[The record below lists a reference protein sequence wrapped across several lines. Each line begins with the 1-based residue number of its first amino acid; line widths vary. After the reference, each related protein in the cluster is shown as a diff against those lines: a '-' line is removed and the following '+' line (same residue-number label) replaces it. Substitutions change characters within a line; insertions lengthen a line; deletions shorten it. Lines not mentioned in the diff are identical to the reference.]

1 LKREPPANR
10 HRKAHSLSGRSRAGF
25 GYPCAMNEPVIPV
38 LAFLKTLIPG
48 AAGAAVSLWFKPAS
62 LSPLSLLWYLLCG
75 GCVAH
80 YIGGAIVE
88 WRALDGLI
96 ADAVKFVTG
105 VHGLGLLVVI
115 NAQLPS
121 FVASIRKRF
130 VGDSQ

>member
-1 LKREPPANR
+1 M
-10 HRKAHSLSGRSRAGF
+10 S
-25 GYPCAMNEPVIPV
+25 EPVIPA

-48 AAGAAVSLWFKPAS
+48 AAGAAVSLWFRPAS

-75 GCVAH
+75 GFVAH

-105 VHGLGLLVVI
+105 VHGLGFLVVI
-115 NAQLPS
+115 NSQLPS

-130 VGDSQ
+130 IGDNQ